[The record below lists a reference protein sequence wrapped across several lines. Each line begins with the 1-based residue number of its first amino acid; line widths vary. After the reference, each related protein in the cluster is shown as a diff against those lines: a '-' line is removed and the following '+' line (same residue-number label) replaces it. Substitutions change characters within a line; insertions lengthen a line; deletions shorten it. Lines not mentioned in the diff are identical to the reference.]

1 MSEQRVSFETR
12 MEMVRRNFFGEGKL
26 VPGMLPDVVLRSWER
41 SLQKGLTTSDRRVFN
56 PVSRQE
62 KSLIEERSRPLIAC
76 ALPEME
82 KLHLA
87 LGHAGWGL
95 VCLDASG
102 IVVKAVCGTGP
113 EFRDLERIFQ
123 VGRNISEAAIGTT
136 GPGCAIAEGR
146 PVVVRAGEHF
156 LDEIL
161 PFACAAVPLF
171 DPSGKLAGVL
181 DATRFN
187 NGNPVTI
194 LEPLT
199 IAARAIENRMLAEL
213 GGALTMGFHYR
224 PDLLGTPLEG
234 VLVFAEDGQLLGANQ
249 AARQLLGL
257 EGGMDANATFTTL
270 FDCPPDTFRRA
281 LAGRHVG
288 GVVRSDGGMLFDARF
303 DASHTDSL
311 LSRLRD
317 GARRVHAAVQPR
329 PAGVTLV
336 RPSDCGGADEV
347 ASTAI
352 HVASRAFTR
361 DIPVL
366 INGETGTGKEVLARR
381 LHDGSARAAG
391 PFVAINCSSLPAGLI
406 ESEFFGYE
414 DGAFTGGRRGG
425 APGKFEQARGGTL
438 FLDEIG
444 DMPLEL
450 QGRLLRVL
458 QERSF
463 TRLGGARLI
472 AFDAH
477 IVSATHR
484 KLDELVAAGLFRED
498 LYYRIKGVRVSLPAL
513 RERDDRAT
521 LIEALLTR
529 EAGSEPCPRLSD
541 DARQLLLAYRWPGNI
556 RQLGHVL
563 RLALTLAEGEDEIGI
578 QHLPEELLDEP
589 PVCASA
595 RSGVPTGMDS
605 CLRDVELNAV
615 REAMD
620 KCAGNVSAAARSL
633 GVARATLYRK
643 LRLLELA
650 N

>member
-1 MSEQRVSFETR
+1 M
-12 MEMVRRNFFGEGKL
+12 
-26 VPGMLPDVVLRSWER
+26 
-41 SLQKGLTTSDRRVFN
+41 
-56 PVSRQE
+56 
-62 KSLIEERSRPLIAC
+62 
-76 ALPEME
+76 
-82 KLHLA
+82 
-87 LGHAGWGL
+87 
-95 VCLDASG
+95 
-102 IVVKAVCGTGP
+102 
-113 EFRDLERIFQ
+113 
-123 VGRNISEAAIGTT
+123 
-136 GPGCAIAEGR
+136 
-146 PVVVRAGEHF
+146 
-156 LDEIL
+156 
-161 PFACAAVPLF
+161 
-171 DPSGKLAGVL
+171 
-181 DATRFN
+181 
-187 NGNPVTI
+187 
-194 LEPLT
+194 
-199 IAARAIENRMLAEL
+199 
-213 GGALTMGFHYR
+213 
-224 PDLLGTPLEG
+224 
-234 VLVFAEDGQLLGANQ
+234 
-249 AARQLLGL
+249 
-257 EGGMDANATFTTL
+257 
-270 FDCPPDTFRRA
+270 
-281 LAGRHVG
+281 
-288 GVVRSDGGMLFDARF
+288 
-303 DASHTDSL
+303 
-311 LSRLRD
+311 
-317 GARRVHAAVQPR
+317 
-329 PAGVTLV
+329 
-336 RPSDCGGADEV
+336 

-352 HVASRAFTR
+352 HVASRAFAR

-425 APGKFEQARGGTL
+425 APGRFEQARGGTL

-521 LIEALLTR
+521 LIDALLLR
-529 EAGSEPCPRLSD
+529 EAGAEPGPRLSA

-556 RQLGHVL
+556 RQLCHVL
-563 RLALTLAEGEDEIGI
+563 RLALTLAEGEDEIGVE
-578 QHLPEELLDEP
+578 HLPEELLDEP
-589 PVCASA
+589 PACARTRRSA
-595 RSGVPTGMDS
+595 PTGMDA

-643 LRLLELA
+643 LRLLDMTG
-650 N
+650 